1 MNVIYDQKDATRAA
15 RIRQREKEFAEQ
27 RERKRQIEEK
37 RAEFNKSIR
46 EVGGKLTLF
55 DLKRLN
61 SVYKKDYVKMVT
73 EEDEKM
79 KEHLS
84 NVGNKNLDDQTELQE
99 VIWGIQDTH
108 DVWDTTVDDI
118 NQTL

>member
-1 MNVIYDQKDATRAA
+1 MSNQTNFDPALQISKQHSKHPNWLDLNVIYDQRDAARAA
-15 RIRQREKEFAEQ
+15 RIRQREKELAEE
-27 RERKRQIEEK
+27 RERKRQIEER

-61 SVYKKDYVKMVT
+61 SVYKQDYVKMVT
-73 EEDEKM
+73 EEDDKI

-84 NVGNKNLDDQTELQE
+84 NVENKNLDNQTEL
-99 VIWGIQDTH
+99 
-108 DVWDTTVDDI
+108 
-118 NQTL
+118 